1 MAKQNCRN
9 DLENIFQTNKINK
22 MKSNLSIVKTFALR
36 TLLIMTFIT
45 IGVANFTKCDGQ
57 SIEGKWKVISVK
69 LFLNTGGAFEHPIP
83 PGDIY
88 QFEFKPDHTYIVTDG
103 PGSTSTG
110 TWSVLGSQLTMI
122 APAEQKKGLKG
133 RVSNFSIT
141 SNKMIRTIIA
151 EPPYNKTQS
160 KSEETSIRM

>member
-1 MAKQNCRN
+1 
-9 DLENIFQTNKINK
+9 
-22 MKSNLSIVKTFALR
+22 MKSKSSMIKAFALKA
-36 TLLIMTFIT
+36 LLVFFFTT
-45 IGVANFTKCDGQ
+45 IVLTGFTKCDGQ

-69 LFLNTGGAFEHPIP
+69 LYLNAGNPVEHPIP
-83 PGDIY
+83 SADIY
-88 QFEFKPDHTYIVTDG
+88 QFEFKTDHTYIVTDG

-110 TWSVLGSQLTMI
+110 TWSVQGNQLTMI

-141 SNKMIRTIIA
+141 GNKMIRTIIA